1 MRLITLDDIID
12 TYAKSKQ
19 RGVSFIASKFNF
31 SGIKRTKSTF
41 NELNTVSANW
51 WIIPEV
57 KKRWNLLITGDKN
70 MEFEEFLVKEL
81 LKDTKGLKMLSIG
94 SGICDHELKFAS
106 FDNFEE
112 ILCLDINEV
121 LFDEAKK
128 IANQKELKNIKFKL
142 QNIYEYDFP
151 ENYFDIVFFHHS
163 LHHFKNIDQLVGQ
176 KIKQTLKEKGVL
188 VIDEF
193 VGPNRLQFPKH
204 QIKAVNQ
211 SLQLI
216 PKKYRKRY
224 LLNFYKNK
232 IYGSGVLRVIL
243 ADPSECVES
252 ESIIPAVHRHLKP
265 IYETPYGGNI
275 LANTLKDIAHHF
287 VDLDPEKEKV
297 LKELFEFENQY
308 LKEHSSDFV
317 FGVYQKE

>member
-19 RGVSFIASKFNF
+19 RGISFITSKFNF

-106 FDNFEE
+106 FNNFEE
-112 ILCLDINEV
+112 VLCLDINEV

-128 IANQKELKNIKFKL
+128 IANQKGLKNINFKL
-142 QNIYEYDFP
+142 QNIYEYAFP

-176 KIKQTLKEKGVL
+176 KIKQTLKGKGVL

-204 QIKAVNQ
+204 QIKAINQ

-216 PKKYRKRY
+216 PKKHRKRY

-232 IYGSGVLRVIL
+232 IYGSGLLRVVL
-243 ADPSECVES
+243 ADPSECIES
-252 ESIIPAVHRHLKP
+252 ENIIPAVHHHLKP
-265 IYETPYGGNI
+265 IYEAPYGGNI
-275 LANTLKDIAHHF
+275 LANALKDIAHHF

-297 LKELFEFENQY
+297 LKELFEFEDQY
-308 LKEHSSDFV
+308 LKLHSSDFI
-317 FGVYQKE
+317 FGVYQK